1 MKSWQNN
8 IAIHKKLENIKP
20 TKMHNLVNKVI
31 YRGTSNFHITQNID
45 GLHRDKAKEKIL
57 SNCMAVF
64 SKPNVFTV
72 ERNMI
77 L

>member
-1 MKSWQNN
+1 
-8 IAIHKKLENIKP
+8 
-20 TKMHNLVNKVI
+20 MHNLVNRVI

-64 SKPNVFTV
+64 LKPNVFTV
-72 ERNMI
+72 RQNMT